1 MEEELRGK
9 EEEEKKKERE
19 KEKVVDVDGLFCWGS
34 YLTCLRLLNEELVKV
49 KRRKSRRA
57 VPNEQMG

>member
-34 YLTCLRLLNEELVKV
+34 YLT
-49 KRRKSRRA
+49 
-57 VPNEQMG
+57 